1 MIRVLVIIAVT
12 GFLVSVACI
21 SVAVGLAG
29 PQVIA
34 HGGWAWSPPGWGPD
48 AWRRD
53 GFRHRF
59 DDHAEGWEWRRRHWG
74 DEDAG
79 PQTSREIAWNGGE
92 RLGVDLDADVSYSQA
107 PGPAKVV
114 VSGPQAAV
122 ADVRLDNGDIGY
134 AAGRDHD
141 VRLTIQITA
150 PAVKRFDLDGAGTL
164 AIAGY
169 KQDSLTLNL
178 SGDTDVSAKGE
189 AKAVD
194 LAVSGSANADLSAL
208 KAQSAQV
215 DISGSGDATL
225 APTDA
230 ARIDISGSGDVT
242 LLTHPPKLETDISG
256 SGRIRQEEAPA
267 AARAGGR
274 G

>member
-34 HGGWAWSPPGWGPD
+34 HSGWAWGPGSWRHDGFHHRFAYDGDGWG
-48 AWRRD
+48 
-53 GFRHRF
+53 
-59 DDHAEGWEWRRRHWG
+59 WRRRHWG
-74 DEDAG
+74 DDDAG
-79 PQTSREIAWNGGE
+79 PQTSREIAWSGGE
-92 RLGVDLDADVSYSQA
+92 RLGVDLDADVTYSQA

-122 ADVRLDNGDIGY
+122 ADVRIDDGDIRY
-134 AAGRDHD
+134 AADHD
-141 VRLTIQITA
+141 HEARLSIQVTA
-150 PAVKRFDLDGAGTL
+150 PAVKRFDLAGAGTL

-208 KAQSAQV
+208 KAQSARV

-225 APTDA
+225 APADA

-256 SGRIRQEEAPA
+256 SGRIRQQEAPA
-267 AARAGGR
+267 AVKAGGR